1 MKKTTLIYVAVATV
15 FATLTGQGLLTQDNT
30 VHADAT
36 PSVTAPVTSR
46 ISQADLTNMANI
58 AKRIIDVK
66 NDPNHQMMYKTFGY
80 DKLLKNVSDHCD
92 AMIADISLYK
102 KTGNKQYADEA
113 VTHLYDGLN
122 ILNRTYTLK
131 VIYNNQRNMAADMNF
146 IVNIK
151 I

>member
-1 MKKTTLIYVAVATV
+1 MKKTTLISVTVATV
-15 FATLTGQGLLTQDNT
+15 FATVAGQGLLTQDNAI
-30 VHADAT
+30 HADAT
-36 PSVTAPVTSR
+36 PSVTAPVNGR

-66 NDPNHQMMYKTFGY
+66 NDPKHQMMYKTFGY
-80 DKLLKNVSDHCD
+80 DKLLKNAADHCD
-92 AMIADISLYK
+92 AMSADIALYK

-131 VIYNNQRNMAADMNF
+131 VIYRNQRNMAADMNF